1 MARNSNW
8 SEEEVTLALVL
19 YLSLPFASISAR
31 NPKVV
36 EFANLIGRTPGAVSF
51 KLGNLGH
58 CDASLQARGING
70 LSNISKVDRA
80 VWERYIGNG
89 RGAQSVAPLMSDAEK
104 IAVDRNLDLAFL
116 LGTGTGPQPQAAT
129 AEERLVLQKVRV
141 SQQFFRTMILA
152 GYGNRC
158 AVSGLKSATLV
169 EAAHIIPWAE
179 DESLR
184 LLPANGIALNSLL
197 HRAYDCFL
205 IGIDGERRVHVSRE
219 LLVDAED
226 SRFQSFFE
234 SINGAALQLSR
245 HFTPS
250 PELLERRFAQFRKR
264 ASF

>member
-89 RGAQSVAPLMSDAEK
+89 RGAQSVAPLMSGAEK

-158 AVSGLKSATLV
+158 AVTGLKNTTLV
-169 EAAHIIPWAE
+169 EAAHIIPWVE
-179 DESLR
+179 DASLR
-184 LLPANGIALNSLL
+184 LLPANGIALNCLL
-197 HRAYDCFL
+197 HRAYDRFL

-250 PELLERRFAQFRKR
+250 PELLERRFAQFRER